1 MSTAWQP
8 ARDASGEALVV
19 SLGDL
24 AERLGGSLTGG
35 AEAAERNVAD
45 RQIEGI
51 RPLDL
56 ATDRHLSFIHAG
68 AYLKQA
74 SASDAA
80 AFLVPDSLDGAAV
93 SSALGDRPRIVVR
106 SSQLAVAQTLEIFFE
121 LPRPTA
127 GVHETAVVGNGCE
140 FGADVTVGPYA
151 VIGDG
156 CRLGDRVVV
165 EAHAVLG
172 RDCAVGD
179 DSWLHAQSVLYDGC
193 VLGERVR
200 VHSGAV
206 IGGHG
211 FGYASV
217 DGVHHKIPQVGR
229 AVLGDDVEVGIG
241 SAVDRALAD
250 ETRIGDGTKIDNL
263 VQVGHNVRTG
273 RGCLLCGQSGV
284 AGTAQLGDFVVLAG
298 QVGIVDHVE
307 LGDGVQVA
315 AGSKVMRSVE
325 AGRTVGGAP
334 NSHDIGDWR
343 RISAS
348 TPRLPELLRRVKRLE
363 RRLAELEPESDD

>member
-8 ARDASGEALVV
+8 VCDASGGPLLV

-24 AERLGGSLTGG
+24 AERLGGSLAGD
-35 AEAAERNVAD
+35 AEAGDSQV
-45 RQIEGI
+45 EGI

-56 ATDRHLSFIHAG
+56 ATERHLSFVHAG

-80 AFLVPDSLDGAAV
+80 AFLIPESLDAAAV
-93 SSALGDRPRIVVR
+93 SAALGDRPRIVVR

-121 LPRPTA
+121 LPSPTA
-127 GVHETAVVGNGCE
+127 GVHETAVLGQGCE
-140 FGADVTVGPYA
+140 FGEDVSIGPYA
-151 VIGDG
+151 VLGDD
-156 CRLGDRVVV
+156 CRLGNRVVV
-165 EAHAVLG
+165 EAHAVVG
-172 RDCAVGD
+172 RDCVVGD
-179 DSWLHAQSVLYDGC
+179 DSWLHAQSVLYDGS
-193 VLGERVR
+193 VLGQRVR

-206 IGGHG
+206 VGGHG

-273 RGCLLCGQSGV
+273 RGCLLCGQAGV
-284 AGTAQLGDFVVLAG
+284 AGTAQLGDHVVLAG
-298 QVGIVDHVE
+298 QVGVADHIE
-307 LGDGVQVA
+307 LGNGVQVA
-315 AGSKVMRSVE
+315 AGSKVLRSVE
-325 AGRTVGGAP
+325 AGRIVGGAP
-334 NSHDIGDWR
+334 NSHDIGAWR
-343 RISAS
+343 RISAA

-363 RRLAELEPESDD
+363 RRLAELETESDD